1 MTSNQGNTDFQYF
14 PKLSDIQKAGQV
26 VSEVVVRTP
35 CHLHEQLSNKY
46 DAAIYLKREDLQT
59 VRSYKV
65 RGAFNKMAHIDKAT
79 LSKGVVCASAG
90 NHAQGFAMSCYKMRV
105 HGKIFM
111 PVTTPSQKISQVKM
125 FGGPLVDISLKGDT
139 FDDAKQ
145 AAYAYVDATGATF
158 VHPFDDPHVIEGQ
171 GTVGL
176 EILSQLPVSP
186 DFVLA
191 PIGGGGL
198 AAGIAGVL
206 HEMAPT
212 TALIG
217 VEPKGAAAMAESIR
231 NGSNTT
237 LPVIDPFID
246 GAAVRRVGELNFN
259 ICRKALKTVTLVPE
273 GLACKTILEL
283 YNRDAIVIEPAAALS
298 LAALRFHQDEIR
310 GKSVVCII
318 SGSNNDITR
327 TEEIKERALLYE
339 GRKHYFIVRF
349 PQRAGALREFVA
361 DVLGPHDDITHFE
374 YTKKNSR
381 ERGSALVGI
390 EVQNTEDFEPLVNRM
405 KEKGFFGE
413 YVNDNQVLMNMLV

>member
-14 PKLSDIQKAGQV
+14 PRLSDIQKAGQV
-26 VSEVVVRTP
+26 VAEVVVRTP

-65 RGAFNKMAHIDKAT
+65 RGAFNKMAHIDRAT
-79 LSKGVVCASAG
+79 LPKGVVCASAG
-90 NHAQGFAMSCYKMRV
+90 NHAQGFAMSCNKMQV
-105 HGKIFM
+105 YGKIFM

-125 FGGPLVDISLKGDT
+125 FGGPLVDISLEGDT

-186 DFVLA
+186 DFILA

-259 ICRKALKTVTLVPE
+259 ICRKALKTVTVVPE

-298 LAALRFHQDEIR
+298 LAALPFHQDEIR

-349 PQRAGALREFVA
+349 PQRAGALKEFVA
-361 DVLGPHDDITHFE
+361 DVLGLHDDITHFE

-390 EVQNTEDFEPLVNRM
+390 EVQKTEDFEPLVYRM